1 MTAGGLVERLMLVG
15 LVAGCGDPAAPE
27 IPDLSDGSMRLFSV
41 LIADSVAQTVIVDQT
56 DGLPLVG
63 VEGMLSEVAASGE
76 LVVLGTA
83 VATPLAPSRTAS
95 LGASLGATGFRSG
108 SFSSV
113 GVELTFPVTVIPGR
127 RYHVRVTAPGRPT
140 ASATTIIPG
149 DFAITSIVASG
160 DPPGTGGLELRWSP
174 SAGAF
179 RYIVRVRAEP
189 DCVTQAPACES
200 IGVPWA
206 AATDGPSLSGVVP
219 DTALPAGRTEAV
231 EFAVYAANRELIE
244 YLTTGVGGPFTVLPK
259 QNVVGGYGVVG
270 AWVRRHR
277 SLVR

>member
-1 MTAGGLVERLMLVG
+1 MERAVTAGGLAGRLMLVG

-63 VEGMLSEVAASGE
+63 VEGTLSEVAASGE
-76 LVVLGTA
+76 LVVVGTA
-83 VATPLAPSRTAS
+83 VAAPLAPSLAAS
-95 LGASLGATGFRSG
+95 LAATGLRFG
-108 SFSSV
+108 SFSGV

-140 ASATTIIPG
+140 ASATTTIPG
-149 DFAITSIVASG
+149 AFAITSIVASG

-179 RYIVRVRAEP
+179 RYLVRVRAEP

-200 IGVPWA
+200 IGIPWA
-206 AATDGPSLSGVVP
+206 ASVDGPSLSGVVP
-219 DTALPAGRTEAV
+219 DTALPADRTEAV
-231 EFAVYAANRELIE
+231 EFAVYAVNRELIE
-244 YLTTGVGGPFTVLPK
+244 YLTTGVGGPFTVLPQ

-270 AWVRRHR
+270 AWVRRER